1 MFILGIDPRNDQTR
15 RVGIA
20 RKEFDQLQDGRKD
33 VEPDIIVLHNAFW
46 TLFNMAMNGS
56 RTEDQAMANGVL
68 LPLSFIREYSNQ
80 LKGLA
85 HRVRETF
92 PTTPVLIHTAAMVR
106 HDAYTG
112 HTEGKRAW
120 INRLFIDQL
129 NQASRQVC
137 FPVDCILYKIGSP
150 RNLFHLVLLSNAC
163 MYR

>member
-1 MFILGIDPRNDQTR
+1 MFILGVDPRSNQIG

-20 RKEFDQLQDGRKD
+20 RKEFDQLQDGKEG
-33 VEPDIIVLHNAFW
+33 VEPDIVVLHNTHW
-46 TLFNMAMNGS
+46 TLLNMASDGS
-56 RTEDQAMANGVL
+56 GTTDQAMANGAL

-150 RNLFHLVLLSNAC
+150 RNIT
-163 MYR
+163 